1 VLWPDGSV
9 HWVQETGDVI
19 RGDKNEPLHMLGVVM
34 DIDERKKAEIALLN
48 TKEEAENAN
57 RAKSQFL
64 SSMSHELRT
73 PLNAIIGFSQ
83 LLKIDADQS
92 LNKGQFQN
100 VDEIHKAGNHLLEL
114 INEVLDLA
122 RIEAGR
128 IDLSIEEVVLAEVMA
143 ESLQLIA
150 PLAHKRR
157 IEVILKKD
165 GSILTNVQLL
175 QHGTAVQADRTR
187 LRQVLLNLLS
197 NAVKYNSENGQII
210 ITCDTSDKNLIRIS
224 VTDTGKG
231 LTPEQQNHLFKAFE
245 RLGEEASNTEGTG
258 IGLVITKSIVELMGG
273 NIGFDSQID
282 VGSTFWIE
290 LPQHMSQRV
299 SENMS
304 EKNEVKNIQATAD
317 PEHKFTVLYI
327 EDNPANLRLVTQL
340 LSRIGNVHMWSA
352 HEPHL
357 GLELASEHHPDLI
370 LLDINLPGMDGYE
383 VLKRLKNRESIC
395 STPVIA
401 ISANAMHTDIEK
413 GLKAGFDDYITKP
426 IDVTE
431 LMNSVNARLK

>member
-1 VLWPDGSV
+1 
-9 HWVQETGDVI
+9 
-19 RGDKNEPLHMLGVVM
+19 
-34 DIDERKKAEIALLN
+34 
-48 TKEEAENAN
+48 
-57 RAKSQFL
+57 
-64 SSMSHELRT
+64 
-73 PLNAIIGFSQ
+73 
-83 LLKIDADQS
+83 
-92 LNKGQFQN
+92 
-100 VDEIHKAGNHLLEL
+100 
-114 INEVLDLA
+114 VLDLA

-431 LMNSVNARLK
+431 LMNSDNARLK